1 MKKYYLMAPGP
12 TPVPS
17 NVLLAMAQP
26 MIHHRTPEYEALFIE
41 VRAGL
46 KRLFQTSQDVIPF
59 TSSGTGAM
67 EAAVVNTLSSG
78 DTVLV
83 LRAGKFG
90 QRWEEICATYGITV
104 IPLEANSELPSKLI
118 ESKVD
123 VVFNIAEGLSGRNRE
138 AQVPALCEL
147 LGIPYTGSDSA
158 TLAIALDKALGKKV
172 LMQHDILTPKFQL
185 MESARERLSADMNPC
200 RADAPNDGGTRIN
213 GSRKTAHPAHSG

>member
-104 IPLEANSELPSKLI
+104 IPLEAPFGETVAPEAFARAL
-118 ESKVD
+118 
-123 VVFNIAEGLSGRNRE
+123 RE
-138 AQVPALCEL
+138 
-147 LGIPYTGSDSA
+147 
-158 TLAIALDKALGKKV
+158 
-172 LMQHDILTPKFQL
+172 
-185 MESARERLSADMNPC
+185 
-200 RADAPNDGGTRIN
+200 
-213 GSRKTAHPAHSG
+213 HPGA